1 MKEKKKIE
9 YKHRKLERN
18 NHKSIRSLVSV
29 SGTVSLQDC
38 IFNGEERE
46 EKGDYVKTNVIVA
59 GRFSVKTF
67 IVVFFYLGIIPEHTK
82 Y

>member
-1 MKEKKKIE
+1 M
-9 YKHRKLERN
+9 
-18 NHKSIRSLVSV
+18 

>member
-1 MKEKKKIE
+1 M
-9 YKHRKLERN
+9 
-18 NHKSIRSLVSV
+18 

-67 IVVFFYLGIIPEHTK
+67 IVVFLYLGIIPEHTK